1 MKSNKLAF
9 VIATVVA
16 GSNASMAIAENI
28 SLYDYEEATSAYE
41 DAYINADFNLQSGNQ
56 EQTSYDLDLNLDYEK
71 VLSSPD
77 RNTKFDFVGDTS
89 KNRGANADDPTIT
102 HYQAFGSVTADNY
115 FESNSNGAFWYGKG
129 ELGLQKDM
137 EDPYTKATVG
147 IGYGRVVN
155 ATPMARA
162 IRMVEALTERN
173 LLTQAPSKAA
183 YQAVANIIARED
195 EYRSK
200 YGAADYEMNWI
211 QDIEAALGG
220 GIGVKGAIKSYD
232 VLVNERISTRKHGW
246 LVRAGVGA
254 VLSDYD
260 GSDGKPALEI
270 GAEYH
275 RPLSNATQF
284 SNEAIFTAV
293 LDDNDDSYRISNAMS
308 LTHEISDR
316 VDWENSWLLDYVDH
330 ESSNDVT
337 TNALAS
343 TYRYYIS
350 NALSFAVTAKLAN
363 VEDGIDGNN
372 NDKLDKSLVMGLT
385 YRLK

>member
-162 IRMVEALTERN
+162 IRMVEALIERN

-211 QDIEAALGG
+211 QDIETALGG

-270 GAEYH
+270 GGEYH

-363 VEDGIDGNN
+363 IEDGIDGNN

>member
-211 QDIEAALGG
+211 QDIESALGG

-254 VLSDYD
+254 VLSD
-260 GSDGKPALEI
+260 
-270 GAEYH
+270 
-275 RPLSNATQF
+275 ATQF

>member
-41 DAYINADFNLQSGNQ
+41 DAYIRADLNADSGNQ
-56 EQTSYDLDLNLDYEK
+56 DQTSYNLDLNVDYEK
-71 VLSSPD
+71 VLTSPD
-77 RNTKFDFVGDTS
+77 RNTTFDVIADTS
-89 KNRGANADDPTIT
+89 KKRGANDDDKTIT
-102 HYQAFGSVTADNY
+102 HYQAFGSVTSDNY
-115 FESNSNGAFWYGKG
+115 FEPNSNAAFWYGKG
-129 ELGLQKDM
+129 ELGLKKGM
-137 EDPYTKATVG
+137 EDPRTAVTVG

-155 ATPMARA
+155 VTPMARA

-173 LLTQAPSKAA
+173 LLTQTPSKAA
-183 YQAVANIIARED
+183 YQAVANIIAREA
-195 EYRSK
+195 EYKSK
-200 YGAADYEMNWI
+200 YGLEDYEMNWI
-211 QDIEAALGG
+211 QDIETALGG
-220 GIGVKGAIKSYD
+220 GFSAKGVIKSYD

-260 GSDGKPALEI
+260 GSDGKPVLEV
-270 GAEYH
+270 GGEYH

-284 SNEAIFTAV
+284 SNKALLTAV
-293 LDDNDDSYRISNAMS
+293 LDDNDNSYGITNTMS

-316 VDWENSWLLDYVDH
+316 VDWENSWILTHIDN
-330 ESSNDVT
+330 ESTNDE
-337 TNALAS
+337 TNNVLAS
-343 TYRYYIS
+343 TFSYYIS
-350 NALSFAVTAKLAN
+350 NALSFDVTAKLTDF
-363 VEDGIDGNN
+363 EDNIDGNN
-372 NDKLDKSLVMGLT
+372 NDKLDKSLVMGLK

>member
-211 QDIEAALGG
+211 QDIESALGG

-246 LVRAGVGA
+246 LVRGGVGA